1 MTLEAPPN
9 NRILL
14 IEDDSELATL
24 TSDYLTKHGFKVT
37 LETDG
42 GKAVERIIAE
52 QADCVLLDIMLPN
65 KDGFE
70 ICREARSAYSGMM
83 LMLTAR
89 DEDIDQLLG
98 LELGADDYVCKPV
111 QPRLLLA
118 RIHALLRRSAFSA
131 TDSLP
136 DSSLQDMHFTN
147 LCIQPGCRTVIAFD
161 QVIDLTTAEY
171 ELLYLLA
178 CHAGKVLS
186 RDDILLHL
194 RGIGYDG
201 ADRSID
207 LRISRLRKK
216 LNDTQR
222 IKTVRGSGYLFS
234 SDSNAAL
241 KTLRVQRD
249 LS

>member
-1 MTLEAPPN
+1 MTLETTQN
-9 NRILL
+9 YHILL
-14 IEDDSELATL
+14 IEDDIELATL
-24 TSDYLTKHGFKVT
+24 TSDYLRKHGFSVT

-42 GKAVERIIAE
+42 GKAVGRIISE

-65 KDGFE
+65 KDGFA
-70 ICREARSAYSGMM
+70 ICREARTAYNGLI

-118 RIHALLRRSAFSA
+118 RIHALLRRSSVSA
-131 TDSLP
+131 STEPADPSA
-136 DSSLQDMHFTN
+136 SDMRFNN
-147 LCIQPGCRTVIAFD
+147 LHIQAGCRTVTAFD
-161 QVIDLTTAEY
+161 QMIDLTTAEY

-178 CHAGKVLS
+178 QHAGQVLS
-186 RDDILLHL
+186 RDDILQHL

-216 LNDTQR
+216 LNDSQR

-234 SDSNAAL
+234 SDSFSSASQTAEN
-241 KTLRVQRD
+241 
-249 LS
+249 S

>member
-1 MTLEAPPN
+1 MTQESTRTN
-9 NRILL
+9 RISKRILL
-14 IEDDSELATL
+14 VEDDIELATL
-24 TSDYLTKHGFKVT
+24 TADYLTQHGFSVT

-42 GKAVERIIAE
+42 AHAVERIVAE

-65 KDGFE
+65 KDGFA
-70 ICREARSAYSGMM
+70 ICREARSSSYDGLI

-89 DEDIDQLLG
+89 DEDMDQLLG

-118 RIHALLRRSAFSA
+118 RIHALLRRAAILA
-131 TDSLP
+131 TDTSQ
-136 DSSLQDMHFTN
+136 QDLCFTH
-147 LCIQPGCRTVIAFD
+147 LLIQPGCRIVTAHNK
-161 QVIDLTTAEY
+161 VIDLTTAEY
-171 ELLYLLA
+171 ELLFLLA
-178 CHAGKVLS
+178 KHAGQVLS

-216 LNDTQR
+216 LNDSQR
-222 IKTVRGSGYLFS
+222 IKTVRSSGYLFS
-234 SDSNAAL
+234 SDPSSSTTCNN
-241 KTLRVQRD
+241 
-249 LS
+249 S